1 MFAVSSSLPAARV
14 ASVAG
19 LALAIRILVGAGIV
33 WLIVQTVG
41 HRDPLWAMISVVI
54 VSDVQLDATVIA
66 FRGRAVNTLI
76 GCAVGLAFLYI
87 LGPASWSILLAMS
100 VAVLASTYS
109 VQTITAWR
117 IAPVTVALVMTPS
130 FMHGSLH
137 AGTAVAITRVVE
149 VLIGSAVAVLV
160 ALIFALVARARRY
173 ASAQALSRR

>member
-100 VAVLASTYS
+100 VAVLA
-109 VQTITAWR
+109 
-117 IAPVTVALVMTPS
+117 
-130 FMHGSLH
+130 
-137 AGTAVAITRVVE
+137 
-149 VLIGSAVAVLV
+149 
-160 ALIFALVARARRY
+160 
-173 ASAQALSRR
+173 